1 MATYQ
6 FRCPSC
12 RAVYSIEGSV
22 RDDIPQSRP
31 CPRCGFGGSKRD
43 YSFNLQPSFT
53 EHFNHS
59 LGEYVTNNRSFED
72 GLKRQSAMM
81 SERMSQ
87 DVNYTP
93 LSPSEMAE
101 ASSHGVTEEGLYES
115 RKAMHD
121 SIQ

>member
-1 MATYQ
+1 MANYQ
-6 FRCPSC
+6 YRCPSC
-12 RAVYSIEGSV
+12 RAVYTLEASIHSDLPE
-22 RDDIPQSRP
+22 RRP
-31 CPRCGFGGSKRD
+31 CPRCNFNGSSRD
-43 YSFNLQPSFT
+43 YSFNLQPSFQ

-93 LSPSEMAE
+93 LSAADMAD
-101 ASSHGVTEEGLYES
+101 AQSHGVTEEGLYET
-115 RKAMHD
+115 RKTVHD
-121 SIQ
+121 SGL